1 MNKLFYPHT
10 LLALLA
16 TLFLSVP
23 VFAEKVENL
32 YSANV
37 IVSDEGDTER
47 QRGLKNALAQV
58 LIKVS
63 GSRSIL
69 VEPAA
74 KQAVKNPLRYL
85 SQFSYVNDND
95 GTQHLNVEFDE
106 EAVRNL
112 LLNNSLP
119 LWQGDRPQVL
129 LWLAIE
135 KTSRRQLIGTNSHP
149 DTQKLIQAAMQRRGL
164 PYLLPLLDLT
174 DRSLV
179 SVAEV
184 WGGFRDV
191 IRQASIRYSTE
202 ATVIG
207 RLFQVAGGWRSHWS
221 LINEDGSTDV
231 WDVDGNDEA
240 TVMAAAIDG
249 LADRLGRVY
258 ATRIDNTRSA
268 VVTLSIN
275 NISGVEDYAKALA
288 YIESLN
294 FVDRVSVHEIR
305 GANASFIVNY
315 KGHLDD
321 VRANIDRGRV
331 LRSNTSSQFY
341 FNYDTLSY
349 SLEPV
354 NTNLKPALRPKKGQA
369 RREE

>member
-1 MNKLFYPHT
+1 MIPLIMLAMNKLFYPRVFLV
-10 LLALLA
+10 LLLVSSLPTA
-16 TLFLSVP
+16 
-23 VFAEKVENL
+23 VFAENVADL
-32 YSANV
+32 YTARV
-37 IVSDEGDTER
+37 IVSDEGDEER
-47 QRGLKNALAQV
+47 QRGLSAALAQV

-69 VEPAA
+69 IEPAA
-74 KQAVKNPLRYL
+74 KQAIKNPLRYL
-85 SQFSYVNDND
+85 SQFGYASDDADV
-95 GTQHLNVEFDE
+95 QRLNVEFDE
-106 EAVRNL
+106 ETVRDF

-119 LWQGDRPQVL
+119 MWQADRPQALV
-129 LWLAIE
+129 WLAIE
-135 KTSRRQLIGTNSHP
+135 KSNRRQLVGANSHP
-149 DTQKLIQAAMQRRGL
+149 DTQELIQQGMQRRGL
-164 PYLLPLLDLT
+164 PYLLPLLDLN

-179 SVAEV
+179 TVAEV

-191 IRQASIRYSTE
+191 IRQASIRYSPE
-202 ATVIG
+202 ATVIA
-207 RLFQVAGGWRSHWS
+207 RLYQVAGGWRSHWS

-240 TVMAAAIDG
+240 TAMAAGIDG

-275 NISGVEDYAKALA
+275 NISGVEDYARALG

-305 GANASFIVNY
+305 GANASFIVKY

-331 LRSNTSSQFY
+331 LRSNTSSQFS

-349 SLEPV
+349 SLVP
-354 NTNLKPALRPKKGQA
+354 
-369 RREE
+369 